1 MEPLVPPSGLQQNI
15 PEEKSEVLKIDLWI
29 FILFFFNL
37 QFTCFYT
44 VQLPLCAQ
52 QTKMIIVWCIFSCY
66 NKLIYT
72 VLYIFTFKNN
82 VTFKNQ

>member
-15 PEEKSEVLKIDLWI
+15 PEEKSEVLKIDLWF
-29 FILFFFNL
+29 FILFFLNL

-52 QTKMIIVWCIFSCY
+52 QTKMIIVWRIFSCY

-72 VLYIFTFKNN
+72 VLYICTFKNN

>member
-15 PEEKSEVLKIDLWI
+15 PEEKSEAPKIDLWF
-29 FILFFFNL
+29 FILFFLNL

-52 QTKMIIVWCIFSCY
+52 QTKMIIVWRIFSCY

-72 VLYIFTFKNN
+72 VLYICTFKNN
-82 VTFKNQ
+82 ITSKNQ

>member
-29 FILFFFNL
+29 FILIFLNL

-52 QTKMIIVWCIFSCY
+52 QTKMIIVWRIFSCY

-72 VLYIFTFKNN
+72 VLYICTFKNN